1 MFVYTC
7 ALLYVWINF
16 VTLTWKEVYIITY
29 KKAFEGIFASDSL
42 IFRRWVYLPEVA
54 LCSWQVIK
62 FKFLTAFCTALV
74 KDRCIITPISNNQSV
89 KQSKEY
95 CELKHS
101 HECWF
106 SGWCMITPIS
116 NNQSVKQSKEY
127 CELKHSVA
135 EKIMMMVM
143 VIIQI
148 WCVSCCMCSVFK
160 SGCWIDNV
168 CISLHFIQP
177 SLFIFV
183 FCAVFVVVFVVI
195 FTVSSWRVGV
205 EGGAI
210 PSSNYLLMLEFNK
223 QFLLS
228 KMHLRVFSFRLC
240 LLLFFTKCNNNNNY
254 SFMCYFSRLEHI
266 AHCKAK
272 TKTQSKHTSASVCTY
287 TLMHTHAQTQM
298 RTHSQ

>member
-1 MFVYTC
+1 
-7 ALLYVWINF
+7 
-16 VTLTWKEVYIITY
+16 
-29 KKAFEGIFASDSL
+29 
-42 IFRRWVYLPEVA
+42 
-54 LCSWQVIK
+54 
-62 FKFLTAFCTALV
+62 
-74 KDRCIITPISNNQSV
+74 
-89 KQSKEY
+89 
-95 CELKHS
+95 
-101 HECWF
+101 
-106 SGWCMITPIS
+106 MITPIS

-195 FTVSSWRVGV
+195 FTVFSWRVGV

-210 PSSNYLLMLEFNK
+210 PSSNYLLMSELINNFFFPKCILEC
-223 QFLLS
+223 FLFGF
-228 KMHLRVFSFRLC
+228 VFYCFSQNVIIIITLLC
-240 LLLFFTKCNNNNNY
+240 AISPDWST
-254 SFMCYFSRLEHI
+254 
-266 AHCKAK
+266 
-272 TKTQSKHTSASVCTY
+272 
-287 TLMHTHAQTQM
+287 
-298 RTHSQ
+298 